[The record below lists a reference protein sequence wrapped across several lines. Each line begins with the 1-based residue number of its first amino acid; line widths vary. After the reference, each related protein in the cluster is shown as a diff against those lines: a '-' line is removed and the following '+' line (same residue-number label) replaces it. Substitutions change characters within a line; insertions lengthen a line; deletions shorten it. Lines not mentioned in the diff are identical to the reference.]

1 MGGIM
6 FSLKYRQSRSHL
18 STLLSAIHIS
28 ALKDNC
34 LFRWRLSPSI
44 ANSGVCPWWEALIL
58 LPTHITRHS
67 NPSGWLESVWN
78 REALSQMIEGKRK
91 TNGNIKPRLHK
102 HRPNQWSPSMT
113 LLTSFKKQN
122 LCAHIRGDI
131 WKQPQCLMNCSELLL
146 TCCLQSSSHLRDIL
160 LLDCVS
166 PLVSPLWDSP
176 ARAPCPFVICWKGL
190 TSSKSP
196 SFWRSRFGSEKKK
209 KWIQS
214 HTHTHKKNIV

>member
-44 ANSGVCPWWEALIL
+44 ANIGVCPWWEALIL

-78 REALSQMIEGKRK
+78 REALSQMIEEKRK

-102 HRPNQWSPSMT
+102 HRPNQWSPSTT
-113 LLTSFKKQN
+113 LLTSLKKQT

-131 WKQPQCLMNCSELLL
+131 WKQPQCLVNCSDSYLLPSKQFPL
-146 TCCLQSSSHLRDIL
+146 ERHSAVGLCQPFGLPSPGLPGKGSLSICYLLKRSH
-160 LLDCVS
+160 
-166 PLVSPLWDSP
+166 
-176 ARAPCPFVICWKGL
+176 K
-190 TSSKSP
+190 
-196 SFWRSRFGSEKKK
+196 
-209 KWIQS
+209 
-214 HTHTHKKNIV
+214 